1 MISPVVAVEMDS
13 SASVCTPRKHA
24 ICAFV
29 DSTIKQGELL
39 LKLDASLRARF
50 VEFIKGGTWTDS
62 LSCFEDS
69 FNKNASSES
78 PWRRFG
84 YKSPHCFNGRNAR
97 TSFDKE
103 CSFKSHSTESECDT
117 PSKSCSF
124 TYKQMIMDECY
135 SAISS
140 CQLFKKNELRAV
152 LIAALLPM
160 FMKAGESS
168 STIDNS
174 ASLEEEG
181 DGDDD
186 GEEPE
191 VLIPS
196 DNTVRAFARSKT
208 TTSMKSE
215 RLQEWLLGAAAM
227 FDGSEL
233 EAYLADSNASWVDDY
248 LRALHSLPV
257 TMTLSTV
264 DASKQESKIVY
275 TNSTQGRRD
284 QVGAN
289 MHEVYSADAT
299 ANVVG
304 QVTKAVFSAKKYKR
318 CVITPNGLYKLRAL
332 KPVFC
337 GSGLHAYTL
346 GLESAP
352 FEDPIIQ
359 DKSREECEAPFQQIE
374 DLLLM
379 LPLLIRN
386 YDHQVKK

>member
-1 MISPVVAVEMDS
+1 MGAS
-13 SASVCTPRKHA
+13 SSVCNNQV
-24 ICAFV
+24 ISAFV
-29 DSTIKQGELL
+29 DSTIKQGEVL
-39 LKLDASLRARF
+39 LKLDASLRTRF
-50 VEFIKGGTWTDS
+50 VDFIKAGTWVDS

-69 FNKNASSES
+69 FNKNSSSES

-103 CSFKSHSTESECDT
+103 CSFKSYSTESECES

-124 TYKQMIMDECY
+124 THKQMIMDECY
-135 SAISS
+135 SAIST
-140 CQLFKKNELRAV
+140 CQLFKKDELRAV
-152 LIAALLPM
+152 LVAALLPM
-160 FMKAGESS
+160 FMKSCESSS
-168 STIDNS
+168 STIDNC
-174 ASLEEEG
+174 ASLEEEDGEEG
-181 DGDDD
+181 DEPD
-186 GEEPE
+186 EEPE
-191 VLIPS
+191 VIAPT

-208 TTSMKSE
+208 ATSMKSE

-233 EAYLADSNASWVDDY
+233 ESYLADSRVSWLDDY
-248 LRALHSLPV
+248 LRALHNLPV
-257 TMTLSTV
+257 TVTLSTV
-264 DASKQESKIVY
+264 DASKQESKIIY
-275 TNSTQGRRD
+275 SNSALGPRG

-299 ANVVG
+299 AYVVG

-337 GSGLHAYTL
+337 STGLHAYTL
-346 GLESAP
+346 GLESTP

-359 DKSREECEAPFQQIE
+359 DKFKDQCEEPFQQIE
-374 DLLLM
+374 DLLLL
-379 LPLLIRN
+379 LPLLVRN
-386 YDHQVKK
+386 YDQHLKK